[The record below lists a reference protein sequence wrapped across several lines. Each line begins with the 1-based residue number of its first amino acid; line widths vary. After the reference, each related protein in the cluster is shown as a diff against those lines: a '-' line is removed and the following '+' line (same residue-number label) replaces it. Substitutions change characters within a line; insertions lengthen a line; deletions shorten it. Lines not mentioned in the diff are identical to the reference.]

1 LRTNNGNRVSQYF
14 ALRSD
19 GWFYP
24 ARAIRALL
32 VLAMLLACPLPQAMA
47 DAQDGKP
54 VFTGDAALDASLQG
68 INRRF
73 HNKTRE
79 LIAVLSR
86 EYMLPRDSIDK
97 LVSNQDFAPA
107 DVFLIVAVADLSGQ
121 PLATVSRV
129 YLEHRAA
136 GWAYVLEQLNID
148 VSSSDFE
155 QLEED
160 AALYD

>member
-1 LRTNNGNRVSQYF
+1 
-14 ALRSD
+14 LRSE

-54 VFTGDAALDASLQG
+54 VFTGDTALDASLQG

-73 HNKTRE
+73 NNKTRE
-79 LIAVLSR
+79 LIAALSR
-86 EYMLPRDSIDK
+86 EYMFPRDSIDK

-121 PLATVSRV
+121 PLETVSRV
-129 YLEHRAA
+129 YQEHRAA